1 MLEVVTVKF
10 EASRPNSDFVSPTI
24 HLRIGDRCIVST
36 DRGVELGL
44 VLRTSSA
51 EKFDLSESK
60 FYKVLRKATER
71 DLYLYE
77 KKKDREVSTYQ
88 LCKKLIKVQDL
99 PMKLSEVEHIFDG
112 SRVICYFTANQR
124 VDFRNLVKKLSRQ
137 LRTRI
142 EMRQIGAR
150 DEAKLIGG
158 QGCCGLGEN
167 CSAKFLKELKSVAVR
182 AAKEQGLS
190 VNPNRLSG
198 MCGRLKC
205 CLNYELGS
213 CENGAC
219 GST

>member
-124 VDFRNLVKKLSRQ
+124 VDFRNLVKNIPMAFRNG
-137 LRTRI
+137 RDRI
-142 EMRQIGAR
+142 KFFQ
-150 DEAKLIGG
+150 DEAVFSYYNKRSRFVDLSIFTLTLYSF
-158 QGCCGLGEN
+158 LGI
-167 CSAKFLKELKSVAVR
+167 
-182 AAKEQGLS
+182 Q
-190 VNPNRLSG
+190 
-198 MCGRLKC
+198 
-205 CLNYELGS
+205 
-213 CENGAC
+213 
-219 GST
+219 